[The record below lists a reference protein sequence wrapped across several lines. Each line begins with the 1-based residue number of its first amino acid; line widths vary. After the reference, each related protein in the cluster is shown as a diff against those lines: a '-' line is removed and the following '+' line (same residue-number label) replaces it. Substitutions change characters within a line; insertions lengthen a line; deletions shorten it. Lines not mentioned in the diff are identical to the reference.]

1 MSILSVFMYLTFA
14 VTPLN
19 TATAPNPVSPDVVF
33 LDENNKEV
41 SLNALRG
48 KVVFINFW
56 ATWCPPCR
64 AELPSIHKLK
74 QAFKDNDKIVFL
86 FVDIDGN
93 MAKSKAFMK
102 KHKYDLPVYIP
113 KSPIPSNFLGRSIP
127 TTVIIDKKGKMVGHI
142 EGSMNYS
149 TKEVIK
155 GIKDL
160 TAA

>member
-1 MSILSVFMYLTFA
+1 MSVLPFLMYLTFV
-14 VTPLN
+14 VTPLK
-19 TATAPNPVSPDVVF
+19 PVVPVTPDVVF

-41 SLNALRG
+41 SLNALKG

-74 QAFKDNDKIVFL
+74 QAFKDNNKIVFL
-86 FVDIDGN
+86 FVDVDGN

-102 KHKYDLPVYIP
+102 KHKYDLPVYAP
-113 KSPIPSNFLGRSIP
+113 KSPIPSNFLGSAIP

-142 EGSMNYS
+142 EGSMDYN

-155 GIKDL
+155 GLKDL
-160 TAA
+160 TEQ

>member
-1 MSILSVFMYLTFA
+1 MLSVLMYLTFA
-14 VTPLN
+14 VTPV
-19 TATAPNPVSPDVVF
+19 TSFTPVKPVTPDVVF

-41 SLNALRG
+41 SLNALKG

-74 QAFKDNDKIVFL
+74 QAFRDNNKIVFL
-86 FVDIDGN
+86 FVDVDGN
-93 MAKSKAFMK
+93 LAKSKAFMK
-102 KHKYDLPVYIP
+102 KHKYDLPVYAP
-113 KSPIPSNFLGRSIP
+113 KGPIPSNFLGSAIP

-142 EGSMNYS
+142 EGSMDYN

-155 GIKDL
+155 GLKDL
-160 TAA
+160 TDSR